1 MSENKQ
7 AILKRLEEIFQD
19 TLAEGD
25 YQFSMDSTSSDIE
38 EWDSL
43 SHIRLLTAI
52 EAEFGIQFDISE
64 IELLSSV
71 SVIVDMIHN
80 KTM

>member
-1 MSENKQ
+1 MDDKNS
-7 AILKRLEEIFQD
+7 AILKSLEEIFQD
-19 TLAEGD
+19 TFSDDG
-25 YQFSMDSTSSDIE
+25 YQFSLETSSDDIE

-52 EAEFGIQFDISE
+52 EAEFDFQFDISE

-71 SVIVDMIHN
+71 SVILDLIAARSA
-80 KTM
+80 